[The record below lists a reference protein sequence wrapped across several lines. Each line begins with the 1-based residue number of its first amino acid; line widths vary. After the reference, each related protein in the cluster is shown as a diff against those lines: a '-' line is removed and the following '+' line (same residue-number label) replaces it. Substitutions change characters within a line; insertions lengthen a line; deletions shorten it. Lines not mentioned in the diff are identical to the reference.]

1 MVQSPTPIWS
11 DAEQAAQWENEGG
24 HLQAALSLEELGITR
39 MLTETFLV
47 GGYRYTAL
55 ADAVAQAKRMTAKAA
70 RIAGEPPEVAPLS
83 SQPERA

>member
-1 MVQSPTPIWS
+1 MVQSPTPKWS

-24 HLQAALSLEELGITR
+24 HLQAPLSLGELGITR
-39 MLTETFLV
+39 ILTENFLV

-70 RIAGEPPEVAPLS
+70 RIAGELPEDAPLS
-83 SQPERA
+83 FQSEMA